1 MAKVLVA
8 KVGLDGHDRGA
19 LLVARALRDAGHEAV
34 YTGLHRTPDEVAR
47 MAAEEHADVIAVGIL
62 SGAHMALMP
71 ALLRALEEHGHRP
84 PVVFGGIV
92 SEEEAESLLGMG
104 VAAVFPPDRSIA
116 AVVAAIGALAA

>member
-19 LLVARALRDAGHEAV
+19 LLVARALRDAGHEAI
-34 YTGLHRTPDEVAR
+34 YTGLHRTPDEVAL

-62 SGAHMALMP
+62 SGAHMVLMP
-71 ALLRALEEHGHRP
+71 ALLMALEKHGHRP

-92 SEEEAESLLGMG
+92 SEAEAALLVKMG
-104 VAAVFPPDRSIA
+104 IAAVFGPDRPISE
-116 AVVAAIGALAA
+116 VVAAIGALA